1 MRHVEK
7 AVEQL
12 TTGLDIN
19 PVSLQMAAPASSLE
33 TCLSTTG
40 KSLYE
45 LAHGRTS
52 DGKVRLGTLELLG
65 DDEIVGATP
74 DTFVWEDDDVVDPDT
89 KAALANTR
97 VVLTNP
103 PFSDNTKRNQNVDAD
118 TKIAMQLREKS
129 LRDRLLASD
138 DAAGRLIDI
147 NSIRT
152 FFTPLIHCVLD
163 RDAGVLAK
171 ILPMTACTATSG
183 REERQFLASRFWIKY
198 VVMCHDPKNINL
210 SQETNINEC
219 LLIGTRRGAGKGK
232 PTTFVNLARYPLNTE
247 DAQAIAAAIRERNF
261 EAIGRATN
269 WPSERVESGDWSPV
283 QWYSA
288 KLAAAC
294 TDLRENASLATAGS
308 LYQFGV
314 QGRNVSHCF
323 EPMEGNPRTHGRLGI
338 LTSIAEERRSCLA
351 GDLDEVWQIMPVEK
365 RDKRG
370 GTDAVPKYV
379 HEQGWTLAAQR
390 FSATSSRTASQYT
403 AEQALGTAY
412 VAIRTDTS
420 DEAKTL
426 NLLWNSTP
434 VLTQLLSMRA
444 KKATYIHWKPTQL
457 QSVKLPPDA
466 REPAL
471 VQMLAAVHDEL
482 AALEI
487 GRLRDAADDPVR
499 ATIDEATC
507 ELFGL
512 TRDTVAQWR
521 TWLSQEPFMHNT
533 SPVDD

>member
-1 MRHVEK
+1 M
-7 AVEQL
+7 
-12 TTGLDIN
+12 
-19 PVSLQMAAPASSLE
+19 
-33 TCLSTTG
+33 
-40 KSLYE
+40 
-45 LAHGRTS
+45 
-52 DGKVRLGTLELLG
+52 
-65 DDEIVGATP
+65 
-74 DTFVWEDDDVVDPDT
+74 
-89 KAALANTR
+89 
-97 VVLTNP
+97 
-103 PFSDNTKRNQNVDAD
+103 
-118 TKIAMQLREKS
+118 
-129 LRDRLLASD
+129 
-138 DAAGRLIDI
+138 
-147 NSIRT
+147 
-152 FFTPLIHCVLD
+152 
-163 RDAGVLAK
+163 
-171 ILPMTACTATSG
+171 
-183 REERQFLASRFWIKY
+183 
-198 VVMCHDPKNINL
+198 
-210 SQETNINEC
+210 
-219 LLIGTRRGAGKGK
+219 
-232 PTTFVNLARYPLNTE
+232 
-247 DAQAIAAAIRERNF
+247 
-261 EAIGRATN
+261 
-269 WPSERVESGDWSPV
+269 

-294 TDLRENASLATAGS
+294 TDLREDATLATAGS